1 MGEANHRIILRM
13 KERLF
18 AGLLNGPNLNC
29 RPHASRQRVDWLQFA
44 KLQDVDPVEGL
55 LALLDQRKVQF
66 TARVEFPEHL
76 RKLSGRRFG
85 RSTKATPDPVPPAP
99 ATAAVPAEPVAT
111 ESSETA
117 SAASAGN
124 GVGGKTT
131 PPASETPGENGEV
144 SVEKSE
150 KVPDDPWTQQQTLVK
165 KLRVVADDA
174 RTYEQDTGVHV
185 LQVGFPLLSL
195 PAAASGKSGTG
206 AKRVLAPIAF
216 IPVNVTLR
224 ATATSV
230 IDIACQ
236 SDGIDTIMP
245 NMALLAWLEQQTNS
259 TPEDL
264 YADEEGGQP
273 WREIAEIV
281 SRVAALAKVEVPEL
295 FRKLLATEKKTRPK
309 AEEIGLRAAPRAEDD
324 DATRPAILMTAIL
337 GLFPMN
343 NQGLLRDT
351 LAMAQGEA
359 LDGPVQSF
367 LDVRVTFDK
376 VDETPDKDTDD
387 AEATPNF
394 NEPRKLARG
403 DRRLVSASDPCQM
416 RAVRLA
422 REARGLVVHGP
433 PGTGKSQTITNII
446 GDHLA
451 RGERVLMV
459 CDKRTALDVV
469 ANRLEHLGLGSLCAV
484 VHDPQV
490 DQRDLY
496 RAVREQIE
504 SLAEVTTT
512 DTSKQLGR
520 ADRELKKIH
529 QELTQ
534 VRKLVMEPDQH
545 GTTFHALAGRWLNLQ
560 TRCEAA
566 GIPDFVPLEDP
577 EDHVEA
583 DFTQDAD
590 TLGEWDQ
597 HTHAVNHLLERMEQV
612 DYPRRAWRDVA
623 AVTLTDFLAQP
634 LEKWRAKLKPVV
646 AAAKALDGTFD
657 SNIPP
662 FLPEVKFTLA
672 AQAAARK
679 KLLEVWDRVLTGMSS
694 EDRARWGR
702 EFTVI
707 STPAMQS
714 RIRHLADI
722 KLMWERAS
730 ASRLDPELL
739 RCLGDRLPSLR
750 EMTPQIATLEL
761 YLQTAGKWYG
771 FLMFQRKRQ
780 AAEVLKP
787 FGLVPSVETAT
798 RCRAFLVGVA
808 LRDTLQN
815 LLESFE
821 PSSSTPAS
829 RTSPG
834 RKRAAAAT
842 PKTPTTA
849 ADPARTLVPDELL
862 RQSVQALSD
871 LFEVLNVA
879 VKEPMLH
886 FLAQPAIF
894 ALENDALAEVL
905 ADGLRKSEARATAI
919 EALATLLPTTGLF
932 GGMWIAGQRMTW
944 CVSDTRA
951 EPLFSALLDDLPKL
965 EGVLRIHQQMEGL
978 PQCLQSSID
987 LAVEI
992 ADDEDDDPDSVAP
1005 IFPAEKVALQLERD
1019 LCATALTRRIDAEPA
1034 LRGLD
1039 PDRLQSWFE
1048 RHYTLS
1054 LEHQQLVRDNILH
1067 RWVTRQKE
1075 RLLVSTGSRLNSAG
1089 ADLKRRLTTR
1099 GERAMR
1105 LRQVIAVG
1113 QEHRQNSEPTDVA
1126 AVAVETPATLPG
1138 QASDPLFDLRPLW
1151 MASPETV
1158 AQIFPRLPLFDIVIF
1173 DEASQ
1178 CRLEEALPVL
1188 TRARR
1193 VMIAGDPQQLP
1204 PSRFFE
1210 SAVAASGDDGSTL
1223 TEQSLFE
1230 SHQGETEDLLTAAL
1244 GLDIQQCYLDVHYR
1258 SRNSALIEFSN
1269 TQFYNRRLQALPGHP
1284 DLGERETPITLHQ
1297 VNGLYQDRTN
1307 AKEAEKICE
1316 IVAELL
1322 ATDDPPSIGI
1332 ACFNLTQRDMIVDKL
1347 DERAAGDESFAAKL
1361 AEARVR
1367 WGNGSFEGLFVKNL
1381 ENVQGDERDQI
1392 LISTTYG
1399 PDAKGK
1405 FYRRFGPLGQSGGG
1419 RRLNVLVTRA
1429 RERIHLVTSIP
1440 PDIYRALPPIPLGQA
1455 PGGGWLL
1462 FAYLSYA
1469 RELQQEAETL
1479 AKEQAES
1486 KVADNSGDVDVWP
1499 TRYPSSFA
1507 EALGRKLAREH
1518 QADCAVHW
1526 GNDGFCVDVA
1536 VERDGETTG
1545 ILCDGTRFAQSD
1557 DPVEW
1562 DIFRAAILTQLGW
1575 KLTRLWSP
1583 QFFRNPEGTLERL
1596 PQ

>member
-55 LALLDQRKVQF
+55 LSLLDKRKVQF
-66 TARVEFPEHL
+66 TARVEFPEHM

-85 RSTKATPDPVPPAP
+85 RSTKATQDPVPTAP
-99 ATAAVPAEPVAT
+99 VIAPMPAEAVGGGD
-111 ESSETA
+111 SETTA
-117 SAASAGN
+117 NATSAGN
-124 GVGGKTT
+124 GDPGQPA
-131 PPASETPGENGEV
+131 PPPSETPSENGEV
-144 SVEKSE
+144 SAEKSE

-259 TPEDL
+259 APEDL

-295 FRKLLATEKKTRPK
+295 FRKLLATEKKSPHPK

-351 LAMAQGEA
+351 LAMAQGDA
-359 LDGPVQSF
+359 LEGPVQSF
-367 LDVRVTFDK
+367 LDVHVTFDK
-376 VDETPDKDTDD
+376 VDETAPDKDADD
-387 AEATPNF
+387 AEAAPNF

-484 VHDPQV
+484 VHDPQF

-534 VRKLVMEPDQH
+534 VRQLVMEPDKH

-560 TRCEAA
+560 TKCEAA
-566 GIPDFVPLEDP
+566 GIPDFVPLEGAE
-577 EDHVEA
+577 EDVEA
-583 DFTQDAD
+583 DTTQDAD
-590 TLGEWDQ
+590 ALGEWDQ
-597 HTHAVNHLLERMEQV
+597 HTHAVQHLLERMEQV
-612 DYPRRAWRDVA
+612 EYPQRPWREIA
-623 AVTLTDFLAQP
+623 AVTVADFLAQP

-646 AAAKALDGTFD
+646 AASKTLDGTFD

-662 FLPEVKFTLA
+662 FLPDAKFSLT
-672 AQAAARK
+672 AQTTARK
-679 KLLEVWDRVLTGMSS
+679 KMLELWDRLLAGMPP

-702 EFTVI
+702 ELAQI
-707 STPAMQS
+707 SVTAMQS
-714 RIRHLADI
+714 RLRTLVDI
-722 KLMWERAS
+722 KFMWERAS
-730 ASRLDPELL
+730 ANRLDPELL
-739 RCLGDRLPSLR
+739 RCFGDRLPSVR
-750 EMTPQIATLEL
+750 DMTPQIATLEL
-761 YLQTAGKWYG
+761 YLQSAGKWYG
-771 FLMFQRKRQ
+771 FLMFQRKRE
-780 AAEVLKP
+780 AAAVLKP
-787 FGLVPSVETAT
+787 FGLVPSVESAK

-815 LLESFE
+815 LLGSFNA
-821 PSSSTPAS
+821 PSSTTANNV
-829 RTSPG
+829 SPG
-834 RKRAAAAT
+834 RKRAATT
-842 PKTPTTA
+842 PKAPTSV
-849 ADPARTLVPDELL
+849 DGPPRTLTSDELL
-862 RQSVQALSD
+862 QKSVESLSD
-871 LFEVLNVA
+871 LFGLIELVE
-879 VKEPMLH
+879 KEPLLTS
-886 FLAQPAIF
+886 LAGPIVV
-894 ALENDALAEVL
+894 ALQDEAQAEVL

-919 EALATLLPTTGLF
+919 DALATLLPTTGLF
-932 GGMWIAGQRMTW
+932 GQRWIAGQRMTW
-944 CVSDTRA
+944 CINDTRA
-951 EPLFSALLDDLPKL
+951 EPLFAALLADLPKL
-965 EGVLRIHQQMEGL
+965 EGVLRIHEQLEAL
-978 PQCLQSSID
+978 PTSLQSVID

-992 ADDEDDDPDSVAP
+992 ASDEFDEVDPEG
-1005 IFPAEKVALQLERD
+1005 PAFQAETVALQLERD

-1048 RHYTLS
+1048 RHYSLS

-1113 QEHRQNSEPTDVA
+1113 QEHRQNLESTDGA
-1126 AVAVETPATLPG
+1126 AGAAETLATLPG

-1322 ATDDPPSIGI
+1322 ASEAPPSIGI
-1332 ACFNLTQRDMIVDKL
+1332 ACFNLTQRDLIVDKL
-1347 DERAAGDESFAAKL
+1347 DERAASDESFAAKL

-1405 FYRRFGPLGQSGGG
+1405 FYRRFGPLGQAGGG

-1429 RERIHLVTSIP
+1429 RVRIHLVTSIP

-1469 RELQQEAETL
+1469 RQLQQEAETE
-1479 AKEQAES
+1479 AKAAS
-1486 KVADNSGDVDVWP
+1486 SAADNPGDVEVWP
-1499 TRYPSSFA
+1499 TRYPSPFA
-1507 EALGRKLAREH
+1507 EALGRKLARE
-1518 QADCAVHW
+1518 QEADCTVHW

-1562 DIFRAAILTQLGW
+1562 DIFRSAILTQLGW

-1583 QFFRNPEGTLERL
+1583 QFFRNPEGTLDRL